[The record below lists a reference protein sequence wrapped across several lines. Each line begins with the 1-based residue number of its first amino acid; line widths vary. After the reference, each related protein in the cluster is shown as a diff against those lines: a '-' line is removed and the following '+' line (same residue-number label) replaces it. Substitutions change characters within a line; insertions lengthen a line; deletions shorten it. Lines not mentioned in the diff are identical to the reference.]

1 MNPRRE
7 VWMNIARRW
16 CESAIRN
23 IPLARRVLLSLS
35 GLFFLGTSSAL
46 AGGQSIIGKVTDPQG
61 NEVANTMV
69 SLLGNDGKL
78 VQQKVTGSDGQ
89 LIFTG
94 IPPGEYTLKLN
105 VDGFDRVDQPLLLRD
120 GELAMIRIQL
130 KLAAAK
136 EEVRVSTDVP
146 DADVAT
152 PDPAQRLLIR
162 EETLDAN
169 PGRPGAPVS
178 IPGLPIETA
187 SGGIKAPQYFAP
199 GVAGDHGEPI
209 ASYIQVGSYLVSN
222 NLSSNAHGNGYAD
235 PNILVPQAIESI
247 QVDGGAFN
255 VREGNHS
262 QNLSATYGLRS
273 LFYPFFALTGDYRDL
288 DLVAGWSPDV
298 ASWILLQASY
308 GNGFL
313 GRLEHRKQFKI
324 NGSRVFEFANQKLT
338 LFGIG
343 YYGFSYVAGLSPLG
357 VPVLDDTI
365 DPRQKDQTHTAEIV
379 LNDVWRLTSSQQLQ
393 LSAFF
398 RTYNLSLFSN
408 FGDGLIR
415 QSEFRTVTGGNA
427 TYINNFGDFL
437 ALLAGVDYQRDAPR
451 RDDLD
456 HYDFFDPSEPNV
468 YGPFQKVSANN
479 ITIGDVSPYV
489 AMQGALARNFRWYL
503 GWRRDEI
510 NFDNEDLLIPAH
522 SFQSWVG
529 VNNPKATVSF
539 LAKEH
544 SWLPNVSLSG
554 GEAFITND
562 PRIGTGM
569 MEGTLVSR
577 SHSYQLVASKT
588 LAGTDFRLTLG
599 HTTTEASL
607 AKIDPDT
614 GLQFDE
620 GPGRLR
626 YLTFAARHYFRF
638 GLLQASVSKADA
650 RDLSD
655 GTPTPEAPRL
665 IVDALATFDHLPFH
679 LRARSEFEYVGA
691 KPLGE
696 LISGVPDSDAFGVP
710 NTEVRGAVSRSYKQ
724 GRMDLG
730 VNFLIAKGYTGQT
743 TEQLEPSPSMT
754 VVGVRLPSYVSVS
767 YTYHFGCGCEPSH

>member
-1 MNPRRE
+1 VRQ
-7 VWMNIARRW
+7 
-16 CESAIRN
+16 
-23 IPLARRVLLSLS
+23 PLPDAGCVCRSLLSWL
-35 GLFFLGTSSAL
+35 LFFFLSAGSAL
-46 AGGQSIIGKVTDPQG
+46 AEGPSITGKVTDPQG
-61 NEVANTMV
+61 NAVANATV
-69 SLLGNDGKL
+69 NLIADDGRA
-78 VQQKVTGSDGQ
+78 VQHRATGSDGQ
-89 LIFTG
+89 FSFAG
-94 IPPGEYTLKLN
+94 IPPGKYTLKLN
-105 VDGFDRVDQPLLLRD
+105 VAGFDPVNQLLVVRDAEPLTVDV
-120 GELAMIRIQL
+120 QL

-136 EEVRVSTDVP
+136 EEVKVSTDVL
-146 DADVAT
+146 DVDVVT
-152 PDPAQRLLIR
+152 PDPVQRLVIR
-162 EETLDAN
+162 QETLDAN

-222 NLSSNAHGNGYAD
+222 NLSANAHGNGYAD
-235 PNILVPQAIESI
+235 PNILIPQVIGSV

-273 LFYPFFALTGDYRDL
+273 RFDPFFTLTGDYRDL
-288 DLVAGWSPDV
+288 DLVAGWSPGEH
-298 ASWILLQASY
+298 SWILVQASY

-313 GRLEHRKQFKI
+313 DRLEHRKQFKV
-324 NGSRVFEFANQKLT
+324 NGSRVFEFGNHKLT
-338 LFGIG
+338 LFGIA
-343 YYGFSYVAGLSPLG
+343 YYGFSYVPGLSPLG
-357 VPVLDDTI
+357 ISVPDDTI
-365 DPRQKDQTHTAEIV
+365 DPRQKDQTHTALIAA
-379 LNDVWRLTSSQQLQ
+379 NDVWRLTSSQQLQ
-393 LSAFF
+393 LSGFF

-427 TYINNFGDFL
+427 TYLNKFGDSL
-437 ALLAGVDYQRDAPR
+437 SLLAGVDYQRDAPR

-456 HYDFFDPSEPNV
+456 HYDFFNPAEPDV
-468 YGPFQKVSANN
+468 YGPFDKVSAND

-489 AMQGALARNFRWYL
+489 ALEGTLARYFRYYL
-503 GWRRDEI
+503 GFRRDEI
-510 NFDNEDLLIPAH
+510 NFDNDDLLVPAH

-529 VNNPKATVSF
+529 FNSPKATVSF
-539 LAKEH
+539 LSKEH

-554 GEAFITND
+554 GEAFFTND
-562 PRIGTGM
+562 PRIGTGTVQ
-569 MEGTLVSR
+569 GTLISR

-588 LAGTDFRLTLG
+588 LGGTDFRLTLG

-626 YLTFAARHYFRF
+626 YLTFAARHYFGF
-638 GLLQASVSKADA
+638 GMLQASVSKADA

-665 IVDALATFDHLPFH
+665 IVDGLATLDHLPFH
-679 LRARSEFEYVGA
+679 LRARGEFEYVGA

-710 NTEVRGAVSRSYKQ
+710 NTEVRGAVLRTFKQ

-730 VNFLIAKGYTGQT
+730 VNFLIAHGYTGQT
-743 TEQLEPSPSMT
+743 TEQLEPSPFMS
-754 VVGVRLPSYVSVS
+754 VVGVRLHSYVSAS
-767 YTYHFGCGCEPSH
+767 YTYRFQPRQTQ

>member
-1 MNPRRE
+1 MRHTGIALVLILVCPVLSATCGIFVGNVPIADDLRGSIEDPHKAAVVNASVTLVTLDRE
-7 VWMNIARRW
+7 T
-16 CESAIRN
+16 
-23 IPLARRVLLSLS
+23 VLVTNTDEQGHYEFHDVLP
-35 GLFFLGTSSAL
+35 
-46 AGGQSIIGKVTDPQG
+46 GKY
-61 NEVANTMV
+61 
-69 SLLGNDGKL
+69 KL
-78 VQQKVTGSDGQ
+78 KLTVTG
-89 LIFTG
+89 
-94 IPPGEYTLKLN
+94 
-105 VDGFDRVDQPLLLRD
+105 FDTVDQLVVVRAGEPLTVD
-120 GELAMIRIQL
+120 VQL
-130 KLAAAK
+130 KLAATNQ
-136 EEVRVSTDVP
+136 EVHVSSDVL
-146 DADVAT
+146 DVDVEA
-152 PDPAQRLLIR
+152 PDPAQRVIIR

-209 ASYIQVGSYLVSN
+209 ASYIQVGSYMVSN
-222 NLSSNAHGNGYAD
+222 NLSANAHGNGYAD
-235 PNILVPQAIESI
+235 PNILVPQAIETV

-262 QNLSATYGLRS
+262 QNLSATYGLRQQ
-273 LFYPFFALTGDYRDL
+273 FDPFFTVTGDYRDI
-288 DLVAGWSPDV
+288 DLVAGFSSDSH
-298 ASWILLQASY
+298 SWILAQASY

-313 GRLEHRKQFKI
+313 DRLEHRKQFKV
-324 NGSRVFEFANQKLT
+324 NGSRLFEVGKHKLT
-338 LFGIG
+338 LFGIA
-343 YYGFSYVAGLSPLG
+343 YYGFSYAPGLCPIG
-357 VPVLDDTI
+357 VTVPDETI

-379 LNDVWRLTSSQQLQ
+379 LNDVWSISSAQQLQ
-393 LSAFF
+393 LSGLF

-427 TYINNFGDFL
+427 TYVNKFGDSL
-437 ALLAGVDYQRDAPR
+437 SLLTGLDYQRDAPR

-456 HYDFFDPSEPNV
+456 RYGFFDPHQPNV
-468 YGPFQKVSANN
+468 YGPFEKVTANN
-479 ITIGDVSPYV
+479 ITIGDVSPYIAV
-489 AMQGALARNFRWYL
+489 EGPLARYFHFYL

-510 NFDNEDLLIPAH
+510 NFKNDDLLVPAH

-529 VNNPKATVSF
+529 FNNPKATVSF
-539 LAKEH
+539 FPKDH
-544 SWLPNVSLSG
+544 SWLPRISFSA
-554 GEAFITND
+554 GEAFFTND
-562 PRIGTGM
+562 PRIGTGIAQ
-569 MEGTLVSR
+569 GSLISR
-577 SHSYQLVASKT
+577 SHSYQLVMSKT
-588 LAGTDFRLTLG
+588 MAGTDFRLTLD

-626 YLTFAARHYFRF
+626 YLTFAARHYFSF
-638 GLLQASVSKADA
+638 GLLQASISKADA

-665 IVDALATFDHLPFH
+665 IVDGLATLDHFLPCH
-679 LRARSEFEYVGA
+679 LRARGEFEYVGA

-696 LISGVPDSDAFGVP
+696 LVSGVPSSEAVGVA
-710 NTEVRGAVSRSYKQ
+710 NTEVRGAVLRTLKQ

-743 TEQLEPSPSMT
+743 TEDLEPSPVMSL
-754 VVGVRLPSYVSVS
+754 VGVRLPSYVSVS
-767 YTYHFGCGCEPSH
+767 FTYRFDRDFGVVR